1 MACARHTNH
10 QGAHAIGTD
19 APPVWLQVSVD
30 AGLAVGLPVMSD
42 DSLAVTR
49 KALADCDA
57 VVDRLHKMCCEPD
70 RSPRMLA
77 IKDTIVSVSADL
89 DASSD
94 DTGALDRALAS
105 LMDIGAQIGYLQVGC
120 CAPARMPLYAD
131 ALNHLSVAQLNI
143 DRPAGMTH

>member
-1 MACARHTNH
+1 MAA
-10 QGAHAIGTD
+10 
-19 APPVWLQVSVD
+19 
-30 AGLAVGLPVMSD
+30 

-49 KALADCDA
+49 RALADCDA
-57 VVDRLHKMCCEPD
+57 VVDRLHKICCEPD

-77 IKDTIVSVSADL
+77 IKETIASVRAEL

-94 DTGALDRALAS
+94 DNGALDRALSS

-131 ALNHLSVAQLNI
+131 ALNYLSVAQLNI
-143 DRPAGMTH
+143 DKPAGMTH

>member
-1 MACARHTNH
+1 
-10 QGAHAIGTD
+10 
-19 APPVWLQVSVD
+19 
-30 AGLAVGLPVMSD
+30 MSD

-49 KALADCDA
+49 QALAGCDA

-77 IKDTIVSVSADL
+77 IKDTIASVRADL
-89 DASSD
+89 DTSSD

-120 CAPARMPLYAD
+120 CATARMPLYAD

>member
-1 MACARHTNH
+1 
-10 QGAHAIGTD
+10 
-19 APPVWLQVSVD
+19 
-30 AGLAVGLPVMSD
+30 MSD
-42 DSLAVTR
+42 DSLAVTHQ
-49 KALADCDA
+49 ALADCDA

-77 IKDTIVSVSADL
+77 IKETIASVRAEL

-94 DTGALDRALAS
+94 DTEALDRALAS

-131 ALNHLSVAQLNI
+131 ALNYLSVAQLNI